1 MLWKYLLENGWL
13 LFCSF
18 LLLRRFKT
26 LHAFF
31 PSEVCDPV
39 YLETLEEI
47 PLKSHFVW
55 ILHRYNFIARCAAG
69 PALGKRMVAGRVVSD
84 SYGAAKQQ
92 HTFTVRFS

>member
-1 MLWKYLLENGWL
+1 MVGFYFVVFSYLAW
-13 LFCSF
+13 
-18 LLLRRFKT
+18 FKT

-55 ILHRYNFIARCAAG
+55 VLHRYDFVSRSAAG

>member
-1 MLWKYLLENGWL
+1 MVGFYFVVFSYLA
-13 LFCSF
+13 
-18 LLLRRFKT
+18 RFKT

-47 PLKSHFVW
+47 LLKSHFVW